1 MTKPATK
8 RTLKSKLLLP
18 GLLVANLLAFG
29 ILLWQDWGET
39 PVAKL
44 PPLYWLLYAAFLCVL
59 VAAILVG
66 RSQTRSVRAA
76 IILAAIFI
84 VHGTVFVIIPLIGE
98 WNGTR
103 VMTFALG
110 IWFLLYSGLML
121 LSLKR
126 AGKPDLLPATVT
138 PKGEQ
143 P

>member
-1 MTKPATK
+1 MNEPSTQ
-8 RTLKSKLLLP
+8 RTIKSKLLLP
-18 GLLVANLLAFG
+18 GLLLANLLAFG

-59 VAAILVG
+59 VAAIMVG

-76 IILAAIFI
+76 IILATIFI
-84 VHGTVFVIIPLIGE
+84 AHGTVFVIIPLIGQ

-126 AGKPDLLPATVT
+126 AGKPDLLRSRVT
-138 PKGEQ
+138 PERE
-143 P
+143 

>member
-1 MTKPATK
+1 MHTN

-18 GLLVANLLAFG
+18 GLLLANLLAFG

-44 PPLYWLLYAAFLCVL
+44 PALYWLLYAAFLCVL
-59 VAAILVG
+59 VAAIMVG

-84 VHGTVFVIIPLIGE
+84 IHGTVFVIIPLIGD

-110 IWFLLYSGLML
+110 IWFLLYSAIML
-121 LSLKR
+121 LGIKR
-126 AGKPDLLPATVT
+126 PTKASIL
-138 PKGEQ
+138 
-143 P
+143 

>member
-1 MTKPATK
+1 MTKPATN

-18 GLLVANLLAFG
+18 GLLLANLLAFG
-29 ILLWQDWGET
+29 ILLWQDWGEM

-66 RSQTRSVRAA
+66 KSQTRSMRAA

-84 VHGTVFVIIPLIGE
+84 IHGTVFVIIPLIGE

-110 IWFLLYSGLML
+110 IWFLLYSAIL
-121 LSLKR
+121 LFSLRR
-126 AGKPDLLPATVT
+126 AGKPDLLRSTVT
-138 PKGEQ
+138 PDGE
-143 P
+143 